1 MADNM
6 FFSRDTKVYVAPL
19 NSSGAEQAIFEIPVL
34 DGFSFSQA
42 TNSSEITLNEMVNT
56 TNASRRGRKMF
67 NDSLAPA
74 EWSFS
79 SYARPFGSAGGG
91 GTGDASSL
99 SGDQHAV
106 EEVLWAM
113 TVGDAAYTT
122 GASTG
127 GVSGIDGIV
136 AGNSGAANRIGTSN
150 LQTAAL
156 VTTTNGSGSG
166 ALLKVSYTASSGA
179 LTLVLD
185 TETGSGYEDDEELFL
200 TKEAVFAALNA
211 GFVTAGSNG
220 TNTLTQA
227 HLSADYKAVVNLV
240 GTTANRNTFTGFT
253 RTGTNL
259 QVGFGSSN
267 KATLGTANIYFQ
279 LGATAGTNGGN
290 EIYKIAKCC
299 VNEVGVDFDIDGI
312 TTLNWSGMGTE
323 ISEVSA
329 IPNVA
334 AAITEG
340 TTTTTNFIRNRL
352 TQLVAADS
360 GGTAQSLTLTGG
372 SITISNNM
380 TYLTPETLAQVN
392 TPLGHVTGT
401 RTIGGTFTCYLSNES
416 NSSMALFKS
425 LVEDKSTITHDFDLE
440 FKVGGGTIPFI
451 KFDMPNCHLE
461 VPTHSIDDVISLE
474 VNFHALGG
482 DIDSTD
488 ELVITY
494 QGPDL

>member
-19 NSSGAEQAIFEIPVL
+19 AANGSEQAIFEIPVL

-42 TNSSEITLNEMVNT
+42 TNSSEITLNEMADTSND
-56 TNASRRGRKMF
+56 SRRGRKMF

-91 GTGDASSL
+91 TTGDASGI

-136 AGNSGAANRIGTSN
+136 AGNSGAANRIGTSDFS
-150 LQTAAL
+150 TVAL

-185 TETGSGYEDDEELFL
+185 TETGSGYEDDDELYV
-200 TKEAVFAALNA
+200 TKEAVFAACNA
-211 GFVTAGSNG
+211 AFVDAGSNG
-220 TNTLTQA
+220 TNTLLQS
-227 HLSADYKAVVNLV
+227 HLSADYKAIVNLV

-259 QVGFGSSN
+259 QIGFGSSN
-267 KATLGTANIYFQ
+267 KTTLGTANIYFE
-279 LGATAGTNGGN
+279 LGAAGESQ
-290 EIYKIAKCC
+290 EIYRIAKCC

-323 ISEVSA
+323 ITEVSA
-329 IPNVA
+329 IPSKANAVD
-334 AAITEG
+334 EG
-340 TTTTTNFIRNRL
+340 TGATSNFIRNRL
-352 TQLVAADS
+352 TQLVASNGS
-360 GGTAQSLTLTGG
+360 GVTQDLTLTGG
-372 SITISNNM
+372 TITISNNM
-380 TYLTPETLAQVN
+380 TYLTPETLGLVN

-401 RTIGGTFTCYLSNES
+401 RSVSGSFTCYLSNAT
-416 NSSMALFKS
+416 NSSMALFKA
-425 LVEDKSTITHDFDLE
+425 LVEDKATITHDFDLE
-440 FKVGGGTIPFI
+440 FKVGGTAVPNM
-451 KFDMPNCHLE
+451 KFDMPSCHLE
-461 VPTHSIDDVISLE
+461 IPTHSIDDVISLE
-474 VNFHALGG
+474 VNFHALGT
-482 DIDSTD
+482 DIASTN

-494 QGPDL
+494 EGPDL

>member
-19 NSSGAEQAIFEIPVL
+19 ASDGSEQAIFEIPVL

-42 TNSSEITLNEMVNT
+42 TNSSEITLNEMANT
-56 TNASRRGRKMF
+56 SNASRRGRKMF

-91 GTGDASSL
+91 STGDASGI

-122 GASTG
+122 GTTSG
-127 GVSGIDGIV
+127 DVNGIDGIV
-136 AGNSGAANRIGTSN
+136 ATNSGAANRIGTSDFTTAN
-150 LQTAAL
+150 LS
-156 VTTTNGSGSG
+156 TTTNGGGSG
-166 ALLKVSYTASSGA
+166 AQLKVSYTASSGN
-179 LTLVLD
+179 LTLVLGD
-185 TETGSGYEDDEELFL
+185 ETGSGYEDDDELFI
-200 TKEAVFAALNA
+200 TKEKVFAACNA
-211 GFVTAGSNG
+211 AFIAAGSNG
-220 TNTLTQA
+220 TNTLTQL
-227 HLSADYKAVVNLV
+227 HLSADYKAVVDGV

-253 RTGTNL
+253 RSGTNL

-267 KATLGTANIYFQ
+267 KTTLGTANIYFE
-279 LGATAGTNGGN
+279 LGAAGESQ

-323 ISEVSA
+323 ITEVSA
-329 IPNVA
+329 IPSKANAV
-334 AAITEG
+334 TEG
-340 TTTTTNFIRNRL
+340 TGATSNFIRNRL
-352 TQLVAADS
+352 TQLVASNGS
-360 GGTAQSLTLTGG
+360 GTTQDLTLTGG
-372 SITISNNM
+372 TITISNNM
-380 TYLTPETLAQVN
+380 TYLTPETLGLVN

-401 RTIGGTFTCYLSNES
+401 RSVSGSFTCYLSNAA
-416 NSSMALFKS
+416 NSSMALFKA
-425 LVEDKSTITHDFDLE
+425 LVEDKETITHDFDLE
-440 FKVGGGTIPFI
+440 FKVGGTAVPNM
-451 KFDMPNCHLE
+451 KFDMPSCHLE
-461 VPTHSIDDVISLE
+461 IPTHAIDDVISLE
-474 VNFHALGG
+474 INFHALGT

-494 QGPDL
+494 EGPDL